1 MHSTISKVIL
11 TAVLPAIFFIK
22 LKILPNLSPHDIPLS
37 FNIEVQPFLKN
48 KSSFSVLRF
57 IVPSLFTVPDYIYMS
72 V

>member
-11 TAVLPAIFFIK
+11 TAVMPAIFFIK
-22 LKILPNLSPHDIPLS
+22 LKILSNLSPHDIPLS
-37 FNIEVQPFLKN
+37 LIEVQPFLKN

>member
-22 LKILPNLSPHDIPLS
+22 VKILPNLSPHDIPLS
-37 FNIEVQPFLKN
+37 LIEVQPFLKN
-48 KSSFSVLRF
+48 KSSFNVLRF

-72 V
+72 I

>member
-11 TAVLPAIFFIK
+11 TAVLPANFFIK
-22 LKILPNLSPHDIPLS
+22 LKILPNLSLHDIPLS
-37 FNIEVQPFLKN
+37 LIEVQPFLKN
-48 KSSFSVLRF
+48 KSSLNVLRF